1 MKGLVEKVAAV
12 KHKKPENCK
21 LSNKLC
27 PEKYE
32 TVRIKRRFLRKERD
46 IVILGMK
53 QPTTTKSV

>member
-12 KHKKPENCK
+12 NHKKLENSK
-21 LSNKLC
+21 LANKLYL
-27 PEKYE
+27 EKYE

-53 QPTTTKSV
+53 